1 MSTRFPE
8 DLFFSCVFRKNFH
21 RKVVLERP
29 QEFLFFPLSQE
40 LITGIPVGQEF
51 LYLPWIPPDS
61 S

>member
-1 MSTRFPE
+1 V
-8 DLFFSCVFRKNFH
+8 FSGRIFH

-51 LYLPWIPPDS
+51 LYLPQNPPDS
-61 S
+61 SGFLFPPNLWYD